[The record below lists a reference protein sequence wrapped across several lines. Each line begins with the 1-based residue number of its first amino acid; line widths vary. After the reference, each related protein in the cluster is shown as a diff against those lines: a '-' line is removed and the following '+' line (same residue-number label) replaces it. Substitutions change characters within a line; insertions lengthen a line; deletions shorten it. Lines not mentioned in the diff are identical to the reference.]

1 MSGFF
6 YIQFLMGEESI
17 RQMDFVVIKK
27 KPIQLLCDKI
37 KE

>member
-6 YIQFLMGEESI
+6 YVQFLMGEESI
-17 RQMDFVVIKK
+17 RQMDFVVINK
-27 KPIQLLCDKI
+27 KPIQLLCNKI